1 MSHFTIEMLSVQCG
15 VTIPN
20 LRAWQ
25 RYGVLKPAR
34 DSDGKRYYD
43 YSHLL
48 RIQLILKW
56 LSEGVPVTEVARL
69 LKGEHATLN
78 SRWALYQEQL
88 LSALED
94 PQTETLRTLLRRF
107 GRELPAGP
115 LLNNVISP
123 LRLWLREGVN
133 ATQITRRAR
142 FDTQLLEYA
151 AFVLQGLRTRPADSL
166 VMIPLN
172 MEDPLTI
179 WLEAI
184 RFSGEGFRIDLL
196 AHPLAQPDLDE
207 FQAEHYLLWSDAP
220 LTPLQQVLYQQ
231 WQNEGRP
238 LFTAGPGFSAL
249 ANIVAP
255 DSEAATVSSDVS

>member
-1 MSHFTIEMLSVQCG
+1 MSHFTIEMLSDQCG
-15 VTIPN
+15 VTTPN

-25 RYGVLKPAR
+25 RHGLLKPTRA
-34 DSDGKRYYD
+34 SNGKRYYD

-56 LSEGVPVTEVARL
+56 LNEGVPITELARL

-78 SRWALYQEQL
+78 SQWELYQEQL
-88 LSALED
+88 LSALENPRTD
-94 PQTETLRTLLRRF
+94 KLRALLRRY
-107 GRELPAGP
+107 GRELPAGA
-115 LLNNVISP
+115 LLDKVICP
-123 LRLWLREGVN
+123 LRLWLREGAN
-133 ATQITRRAR
+133 ATQMTRRAR
-142 FDTQLLEYA
+142 FDTQLVEYA
-151 AFVLQGLRTRPADSL
+151 AFVLQGLRKRPADTL

-172 MEDPLTI
+172 MEDPLAI

-196 AHPLAQPDLDE
+196 AHPVAQPDLDE

-238 LFTAGPGFSAL
+238 LFTAGVGFSAPTP
-249 ANIVAP
+249 AEAP
-255 DSEAATVSSDVS
+255 VSEAQADMSDAG